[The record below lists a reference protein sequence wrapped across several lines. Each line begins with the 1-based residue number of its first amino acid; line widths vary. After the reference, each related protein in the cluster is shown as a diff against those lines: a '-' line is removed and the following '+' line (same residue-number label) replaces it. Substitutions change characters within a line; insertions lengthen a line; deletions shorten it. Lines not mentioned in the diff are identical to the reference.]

1 LAKSLLFAFASL
13 YSLLDPASSTCVC
26 CSAARE
32 FYPTSQL
39 AQAADAAPNWL
50 AQFVP
55 CSAEQFSIAFSVL
68 DFSVCLVVNLG
79 ERPNISKRI

>member
-1 LAKSLLFAFASL
+1 MP
-13 YSLLDPASSTCVC
+13 DPVW

-32 FYPTSQL
+32 INPTAQL

-55 CSAEQFSIAFSVL
+55 CSAEQISVALSVL
-68 DFSVCLVVNLG
+68 EFPGVFPVQAA
-79 ERPNISKRI
+79 